1 MRSLTTSDQGFATLV
16 VLEIETR
23 LVNAAS
29 VADATHAAHAA
40 SASDVSLDAAH
51 ATDATDATGANDVNA
66 SHVNGCNWTKKDVHP
81 IGSQRMGDGCR

>member
-40 SASDVSLDAAH
+40 SDVSLDAAH
-51 ATDATDATGANDVNA
+51 ATGATDATGANDVNA
-66 SHVNGCNWTKKDVHP
+66 SHVHGCNWTKKDVHP

>member
-40 SASDVSLDAAH
+40 SDVSLDAAH
-51 ATDATDATGANDVNA
+51 ATGATGANDVNA
-66 SHVNGCNWTKKDVHP
+66 SHVHGCNWTKKDVHP